1 VLLFLFLFVVILAK
15 KKKKKKKKKKIIII
29 IIIESNQLDSEV
41 YRRFISM
48 GIIYNIFIYKK

>member
-1 VLLFLFLFVVILAK
+1 MCVIIFISFCCCFG
-15 KKKKKKKKKKIIII
+15 KKKKKKKKKIIII

>member
-1 VLLFLFLFVVILAK
+1 VLLFLFLFVVILA
-15 KKKKKKKKKKIIII
+15 KKKKKKKKKIIII